1 MAGAPWQFTLLPDSI
16 NTVTITNGSTTV
28 TVNRGSG
35 KSDDAFLTGAFVE
48 TTIVTISAVGYND
61 LTNVTVGDTNLIMT
75 KAFTIIDVITDDYGK
90 VLTFNNKPL
99 VYILPNDYTRV
110 NYIASTGTQH
120 IDTGV
125 VLTNNTL
132 VCEWEG
138 RDDNTSGSTSL
149 FSAEYVVGA
158 NNLRDFAGVLHGR
171 NTGRA
176 IYIGRTTGMRVG
188 YSSTD
193 GLFHKWSLNIGADHT
208 VYLVKDGTKLTT
220 YSWTGDLDKFNSIA
234 LFCNHTTSSFSQKAS
249 VAYKYF
255 RMRDE
260 GGWLFWGIPA
270 KRNSDSVLGMYD
282 LITKQF
288 FTNAGTGTFVEG

>member
-1 MAGAPWQFTLLPDSI
+1 M
-16 NTVTITNGSTTV
+16 
-28 TVNRGSG
+28 
-35 KSDDAFLTGAFVE
+35 
-48 TTIVTISAVGYND
+48 
-61 LTNVTVGDTNLIMT
+61 TNLGT
-75 KAFTIIDVITDDYGK
+75 LIDSNND
-90 VLTFNNKPL
+90 VLVSNNKAL
-99 VYILPNDYTRV
+99 VFILPNAYTRV

-120 IDTGV
+120 IDTEV
-125 VLTNNTL
+125 ILTNNTL

-149 FSAEYVVGA
+149 FSAEYIVGA

-171 NTGRA
+171 NTGRS
-176 IYIGRTTGMRVG
+176 IYIGRTTSMNIG
-188 YSSTD
+188 YASAD
-193 GLFHKWSLNIGADHT
+193 NLFHKWSLNIGADHT

-234 LFCNHTTSSFSQKAS
+234 LFCNHTTGGFSQKAS

-270 KRNSDSVLGMYD
+270 KRKSDSVLGMYD

-288 FTNAGTGTFVEG
+288 FTNAGTGTFIEG